1 MNFCQ
6 LQLPRSPQSRVHMWV
21 MPSINGIN
29 GILHVLV
36 ITGSGVGLVS
46 GDVEDVAH
54 GDGDILVADSVTGT
68 DLRTLGVESNGQRT
82 TSLNTG
88 SLAGMV
94 DDRLVVLL
102 FEVSGGSFHRSLHR
116 EKEKNAEKY

>member
-1 MNFCQ
+1 
-6 LQLPRSPQSRVHMWV
+6 

-36 ITGSGVGLVS
+36 VTGSGVGLIS

-82 TSLNTG
+82 TSLDASGLT
-88 SLAGMV
+88 GMV
-94 DDRLVVLL
+94 DDGLVVLL
-102 FEVSGGSFHRSLHR
+102 FEVSGCSFTGLCT
-116 EKEKNAEKY
+116 EKKKKTEKKNTHLI